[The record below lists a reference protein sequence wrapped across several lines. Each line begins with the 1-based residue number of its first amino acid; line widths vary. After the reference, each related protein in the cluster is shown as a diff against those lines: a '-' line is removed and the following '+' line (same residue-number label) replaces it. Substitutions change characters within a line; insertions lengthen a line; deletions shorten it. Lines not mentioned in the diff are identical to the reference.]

1 MKRLFVCLGILLA
14 HLSFAQTIGLRSA
27 SIEQEEVKLPAYD
40 TTTMYMDFKYLLDNP
55 KYYDRTFDLLNNS
68 YSLYYHN
75 NGRKIYGG
83 VRISADNMQDYKDGT
98 SAVDVVGWTW
108 FEGRHGFRGHDVDY
122 PIYTY
127 PPINIVK
134 EKRDDASFLREL
146 TNHATKEAKK
156 QSYSI
161 LFK

>member
-1 MKRLFVCLGILLA
+1 MSLEKDLERDLEKWIRTYAEAYCKKA
-14 HLSFAQTIGLRSA
+14 A
-27 SIEQEEVKLPAYD
+27 IELTETA
-40 TTTMYMDFKYLLDNP
+40 KYAIQKFYNDYTP
-55 KYYDRTFDLLNNS
+55 KYYDRTFDLRDNS

-83 VRISADNMQDYKDGT
+83 VRISADKMQDYKDGT

-108 FEGRHGFRGHDVDY
+108 FEGRHGFRGRDVDY